1 MENKNDGKEK
11 AALTNLE
18 KKISIVCCMIAVVI
32 VVLLTALI
40 FLLKSKE
47 SDTKRTTATTEKT
60 ELTTTTAAEITSEI
74 STTSATTTTSPITT
88 TTSVMTTKESN
99 VNISSYVGYW
109 YTEEDGAENELHIHS
124 TDKDGLVFTL
134 SIYRIAGYDLITAE
148 LDGDKAYF
156 NQNGIR
162 GSMTF
167 KKGYI
172 IFDVD
177 NADNPYVPT
186 SLKNYTSHGKQE
198 VQTTPQCGI
207 CSMNM
212 FTDEEV
218 KHGYCDYCYS
228 VSYCHSCGK
237 IKPNDV
243 FEGQC
248 SSCSG
253 KYCDS
258 CGADI
263 TYRGGT
269 YDFSGKYLCDDCYYG
284 TQEEEV
290 LIGIMCYTCQKTFR
304 VSSYDTVYIC
314 PTCGR
319 DCTYD

>member
-1 MENKNDGKEK
+1 MESKNDGKEK

-18 KKISIVCCMIAVVI
+18 KKIFIVCCMIAVVI

-40 FLLKSKE
+40 FILKSKE
-47 SDTKRTTATTEKT
+47 SDTKTTTATTEKT
-60 ELTTTTAAEITSEI
+60 ELTTTTAAELTSEI
-74 STTSATTTTSPITT
+74 STTSAATTTAPITT
-88 TTSVMTTKESN
+88 TSAITTTKPN

-109 YTEEDGAENELHIHS
+109 YTEEDSAENELHIHS

-177 NADNPYVPT
+177 YADNPYVPT
-186 SLKNYTSHGKQE
+186 NLKNYTSHGKQK

-207 CSMNM
+207 CSMNL

-243 FEGQC
+243 IEGQC

-269 YDFSGKYLCDDCYYG
+269 YDSSGKYLCDDCYYG

-314 PTCGR
+314 PTCGH